1 MNKYFLNFDTEIYN
15 NILSLKKKD
24 KLINNKIF
32 KNLQRNTIIIPSFVN
47 KKFSVNTGKYYK
59 VIKITKDM
67 IGSKVGIYVKT
78 KTYVDHSKKI
88 K

>member
-78 KTYVDHSKKI
+78 KTYVDHSKKM